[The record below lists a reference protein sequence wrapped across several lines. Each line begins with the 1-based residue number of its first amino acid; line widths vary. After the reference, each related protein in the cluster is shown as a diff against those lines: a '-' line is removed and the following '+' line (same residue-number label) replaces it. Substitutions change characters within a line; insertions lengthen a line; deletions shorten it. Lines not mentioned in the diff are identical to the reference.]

1 MVRKNREK
9 NSHGYDMHSHI
20 ISNGGFFADGDV
32 MENLITNKNKII
44 MPLLRNQISLQ
55 DLGNG
60 PKGIIPTDLEKTKSV
75 GIFAVE
81 ILKNMVKIFN

>member
-1 MVRKNREK
+1 
-9 NSHGYDMHSHI
+9 
-20 ISNGGFFADGDV
+20 
-32 MENLITNKNKII
+32 
-44 MPLLRNQISLQ
+44 MPLLRNQISLY

>member
-1 MVRKNREK
+1 
-9 NSHGYDMHSHI
+9 
-20 ISNGGFFADGDV
+20 
-32 MENLITNKNKII
+32 

-60 PKGIIPTDLEKTKSV
+60 PKGIILTDLEKTKSV